1 MQTDQAHV
9 ATGMPPLDHA
19 GRTVSFFEF
28 WPLWLMYIPVGLQWL
43 ALACRYRSLTLPLIA
58 NPKLPVS
65 GMVGVGKKQ
74 VMEQAVGAC
83 AESILPWVHHCIDEK
98 RVEQQAAE
106 LAGRAR
112 AQGIEYPFV
121 CKPDL
126 GCRGSGVKLVHDFW
140 QLERYLMAYPRG
152 SNIILQKLA
161 SWEPEAGVFYVRSPD
176 EKTGRIVSLALKYSP
191 YVVGDGRST
200 LGELIAADRRA
211 GDLQHL
217 YTERHHAQLDNVLA
231 DGETFRLVFS
241 ITHSRGGIFRNGN
254 ELITPELTQS
264 IDTLIADIPELY
276 YCRLDIKFSGIDR
289 LQQGRDIEI
298 VEINTASAESLHIW
312 DRNARLGAALS
323 TLLWQY
329 RTLFRFGNINRKRGY
344 RTPALSEV
352 RRLWR
357 EEKRMAPF
365 YPLTD

>member
-1 MQTDQAHV
+1 
-9 ATGMPPLDHA
+9 
-19 GRTVSFFEF
+19 
-28 WPLWLMYIPVGLQWL
+28 MYIPVGLQWL
-43 ALACRYRSLTLPLIA
+43 VLACRYRSLTLPLIA
-58 NPKLPVS
+58 NPELPLS

-74 VMEQAVGAC
+74 VMEQAGDAC
-83 AESILPWVHHCIDEK
+83 AKSILPWVHYCIND
-98 RVEQQAAE
+98 RQVEQQAAE
-106 LAGRAR
+106 LVDQAA
-112 AQGIEYPFV
+112 ALGIEYPFV

-126 GCRGSGVKLVHDFW
+126 GCRGSGVRLIHDFW
-140 QLERYLMAYPRG
+140 QLERYLMAYPQG
-152 SNIILQKLA
+152 SGIILQKLA

-176 EKTGRIVSLALKYSP
+176 ETTGRVVSLALKYSP
-191 YVVGDGRST
+191 YVVGDGTST
-200 LGELIAADRRA
+200 LGDLIAADQRA

-217 YTERHHAQLDNVLA
+217 YTERHKTQLNEVLA
-231 DGETFRLVFS
+231 DGETFRLIFS

-254 ELITPELTQS
+254 DLITPALTRS
-264 IDTLIADIPELY
+264 IDKLIADIPELH
-276 YCRLDIKFSGIDR
+276 YCRLDIKFSAIDQ

-357 EEKRMAPF
+357 EEKRMASF
-365 YPLTD
+365 YPSTD